1 MTARKAKNVTTA
13 TAPAPTETAEKPAT
27 KRGRKPKGES
37 PELPPLDLAH
47 LEVEA
52 APVPTR
58 KSRAASHNPFTE
70 HVKDSYEYEE
80 GRAVVVD
87 AVQKGRVESLIRR
100 AADALGIGVSIQID
114 NVDGDRVKVSFAGKE
129 RRKRKS
135 ADEVAAET
143 EGDNAGESVPETDP
157 AAAE

>member
-1 MTARKAKNVTTA
+1 MTARKAKTVTA
-13 TAPAPTETAEKPAT
+13 TAEKPAET
-27 KRGRKPKGES
+27 DETTETVEKPKRGRKPKGEA
-37 PELPPLDLAH
+37 PELPPLDVAALA
-47 LEVEA
+47 VEA

-58 KSRAASHNPFTE
+58 KTRAAAHNPFTE

-87 AVQKGRVESLIRR
+87 AIQKGRVESLIRR

-114 NVDGDRVKVSFAGKE
+114 DVDGDRVKVSFAGKE

-135 ADEVAAET
+135 AEEVAAET
-143 EGDNAGESVPETDP
+143 ESDEASDVLSAD
-157 AAAE
+157 AE